1 MAAAGVIGF
10 DHPRSLAIVMASL
23 LLVSSRPASAEPL
36 TAARVAALRAQV
48 RANFFVPDPLPPVD
62 GKTHRRFEPAP
73 GVTAEAVTYATELGM
88 RVPAILYLPKP
99 LPKGHIPA
107 FIVVDGHGGD
117 KYSWY
122 SYYAGIVF
130 ARAGAAVLT
139 YDQAGEG
146 ERSATR
152 ESHTREHDKLEG
164 GVTMARRLA
173 GLMITDVMQAVSY
186 LASRP
191 EIDPARIGAG
201 GYSMGSFVLA
211 LAGAVEPRLRACVMV
226 GGGNLDGPGGYW
238 DKSKKM
244 CQGLPYQSL
253 AFLGDR
259 GAVLYALQVSRGP
272 IMIWNGRADSI
283 VAKAQ
288 DPFFVEL
295 RTRARALAGRPDA
308 VFEFGFTDGTGH
320 RPYFLTRPVV
330 TWLAAELALPNW
342 SAATVRTLP
351 EIRIGDWARAHGL
364 AIDASL
370 ASEEREGG
378 TLAVGDNVPGFQR
391 EDLSVF
397 TPAEWEARK
406 ETLTFSAWAAAASAA
421 DHTPAAAGR
430 R

>member
-1 MAAAGVIGF
+1 
-10 DHPRSLAIVMASL
+10 
-23 LLVSSRPASAEPL
+23 
-36 TAARVAALRAQV
+36 VAALRAQI

-62 GKTHRRFEPAP
+62 GKTHRRFEPAR
-73 GVTAEAVTYATELGM
+73 GVSAEAVTYATEFGM

-99 LPKGHIPA
+99 LPKGRIPA
-107 FIVVDGHGGD
+107 VIVVDGHGGD

-122 SYYAGIVF
+122 SYYAGIAF

-146 ERSATR
+146 ERSSTR
-152 ESHTREHDKLEG
+152 ESHTREHDKLAG
-164 GVTMARRLA
+164 GATMARRLA

-211 LAGAVEPRLRACVMV
+211 LAGAVEPRLRACAMV

-238 DKSKKM
+238 DGSKPM

-253 AFLGDR
+253 SFLGDR
-259 GAVLYALQVSRGP
+259 GAVLYALQVARGP
-272 IMIWNGRADSI
+272 VMIWNGRADSI
-283 VAKAQ
+283 VAKAK
-288 DPFFVEL
+288 DPFFDEL
-295 RTRARALAGRPDA
+295 RTRARQLAGRPDA
-308 VFEFGFTDGTGH
+308 VFEIGFTDGTGH
-320 RPYFLTRPVV
+320 RPYFLTRPVAA
-330 TWLAAELALPNW
+330 WLAAELGFPGW
-342 SAATVRTLP
+342 TAATVRALP
-351 EIRIGDWARAHGL
+351 EVRIGDWARTHGI

-378 TLAVGDNVPGFQR
+378 TLAVGDDVPGFQR

-397 TPAEWEARK
+397 SPVEWTQRK
-406 ETLTFSAWAAAASAA
+406 AAFAFSAWTAAATAA
-421 DHTPAAAGR
+421 DRAAAPTK
-430 R
+430 

>member
-1 MAAAGVIGF
+1 
-10 DHPRSLAIVMASL
+10 
-23 LLVSSRPASAEPL
+23 
-36 TAARVAALRAQV
+36 
-48 RANFFVPDPLPPVD
+48 
-62 GKTHRRFEPAP
+62 
-73 GVTAEAVTYATELGM
+73 M
-88 RVPAILYLPKP
+88 RVPAILYLPNP
-99 LPKGHIPA
+99 LPRGRIPA

-122 SYYAGIVF
+122 SYYAGITF

-146 ERSATR
+146 ERSSTR
-152 ESHTREHDKLEG
+152 ESHAREHDKLEG
-164 GVTMARRLA
+164 GATMARRLA

-191 EIDPARIGAG
+191 EVDPSRIGAG

-211 LAGAVEPRLRACVMV
+211 LAGAVEPRLRACALV

-238 DKSKKM
+238 DTSKQM

-259 GAVLYALQVSRGP
+259 GAVLYALQISRGP
-272 IMIWNGRADSI
+272 IMIWNGRIDSI
-283 VAKAQ
+283 VAKAS
-288 DPFFVEL
+288 DPFFVDL

-330 TWLAAELALPNW
+330 TWLAAELGFPNW
-342 SAATVRTLP
+342 TAATVRTLP
-351 EIRIGDWARAHGL
+351 EVRIGDWARAHGL
-364 AIDASL
+364 PLDASL
-370 ASEEREGG
+370 SSQEREGG

-397 TPAEWEARK
+397 TPAEWETRK
-406 ETLTFSAWAAAASAA
+406 QTLAFSAWAAAASAA
-421 DHTPAAAGR
+421 ERAPAK
-430 R
+430 